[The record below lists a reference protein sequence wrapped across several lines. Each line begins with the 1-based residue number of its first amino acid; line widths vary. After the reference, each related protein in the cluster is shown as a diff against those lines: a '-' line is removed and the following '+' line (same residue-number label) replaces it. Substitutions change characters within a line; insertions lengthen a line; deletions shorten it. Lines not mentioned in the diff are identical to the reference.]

1 MISEEIYNSLHQRD
15 PTTDKDKNNNSTA
28 KVKPRPNERVAQENI
43 MPVPDG
49 VLKEM
54 KNVVKILDSKNE
66 SSSGVQ
72 TLKRKRDAKSPS
84 ARTVVD
90 SPSSNATS
98 RKQSQTT
105 ATILVSKTK
114 TKTGLPL
121 LLKK

>member
-1 MISEEIYNSLHQRD
+1 MFSEELFTSLHQ
-15 PTTDKDKNNNSTA
+15 TIDKDRNNNSTVSA
-28 KVKPRPNERVAQENI
+28 PRVVKSKPSEKGAHKSNENI
-43 MPVPDG
+43 NPMLEKKSAAMITDPKSD
-49 VLKEM
+49 
-54 KNVVKILDSKNE
+54 
-66 SSSGVQ
+66 GVQ

-84 ARTVVD
+84 ARIALE
-90 SPSSNATS
+90 SPSSDASS